1 MTVQGGRWNTYPVG
15 PQYVIGR
22 WRTLHRGGNRDANRA
37 LQVILVVRMRRHE
50 PTRDYIARRLAE
62 GKTKN
67 EIMRCVKRYIA
78 REIYHAL
85 REPARRTNELIA

>member
-1 MTVQGGRWNTYPVG
+1 VTVLGGRWNTYPVG

-22 WRTLHRGGNRDANRA
+22 WRTLRDSAT
-37 LQVILVVRMRRHE
+37 
-50 PTRDYIARRLAE
+50 PTAPCTSSWSCACAATSPRDYIARRLAE
-62 GKTKN
+62 GKNKN